1 MSYQQKYIKYK
12 TKYTALKSSI
22 KTNQIQKKFQGGN
35 PPVNYQEKSYNSNL
49 YTNPTDMKTFTL
61 FNKLYTQP
69 KSNSRS
75 TKFIFEDKDKLCTQP
90 VSNSSS
96 IKYNFEEKENKIFYD
111 YYLSKIKN
119 KDYDINKV
127 NQVVIEYTFLK
138 HIYKIT
144 IGSDNIIT
152 FYIKIPLNYL
162 ISIHNNVLNIPGISI
177 LLDNI
182 ENVENTYISKTN
194 NIFEMYKDGKIMAK
208 HIKESP
214 YSDFVN
220 GVLISDIANELTI
233 NVADYNNK
241 KICIDIKLEED
252 YDLVINSNSTTSSNN
267 YYENNLLL

>member
-22 KTNQIQKKFQGGN
+22 TTNQIQKKFQGGN
-35 PPVNYQEKSYNSNL
+35 PPVNYQERLYNSNL
-49 YTNPTDMKTFTL
+49 YTNPTDMKSFTL
-61 FNKLYTQP
+61 FDKLYTQP
-69 KSNSRS
+69 KSNSSS

-96 IKYNFEEKENKIFYD
+96 IKYNFEEKENKIIYD
-111 YYLSKIKN
+111 YLSKIKN

-138 HIYKIT
+138 YIYKIT

-182 ENVENTYISKTN
+182 EDVDNTYISKTN

-220 GVLISDIANELTI
+220 GVLISEIANELKI
-233 NVADYNNK
+233 KDVDYNNK

-252 YDLVINSNSTTSSNN
+252 YVLINDSDLTTTSNN